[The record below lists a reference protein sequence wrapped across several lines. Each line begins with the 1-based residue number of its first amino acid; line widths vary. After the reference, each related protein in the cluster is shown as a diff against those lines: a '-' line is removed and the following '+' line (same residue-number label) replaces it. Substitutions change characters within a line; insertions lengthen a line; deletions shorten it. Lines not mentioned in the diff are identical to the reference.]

1 MDENERR
8 RESDEKHRRRE
19 IWRIAQALN
28 LTYCDVAG
36 TEGISDGHCDH
47 YYDLGVKFT
56 PQFLK
61 VVNEILSVRAEW
73 DAESDAESAHQMSV
87 LSGQASGRTL

>member
-1 MDENERR
+1 MDENARR

-36 TEGISDGHCDH
+36 NEGISDGHCDH
-47 YYDLGVKFT
+47 YYDLGIKFT

-61 VVNEILSVRAEW
+61 VVNEILTQRAF
-73 DAESDAESAHQMSV
+73 DQAEYDGEMAHQMSV